1 MPQSLV
7 FLTCTPSVCLVHLTL
22 GISVDLRRLSRKT
35 ASRQQPKRQDAIT
48 DDSVLMLA
56 YVLVVAVEVP
66 TFEDLLLRYAACWPA
81 SQSCP
86 WSLLAH
92 SNTLKYPRRGMILPT
107 EFILKSR
114 RPACR
119 ALQIPP
125 FTGPT
130 RLLKD
135 LEILTCF
142 CLQVSSLSILTH
154 TTITT
159 IITTTAICRLD
170 FD

>member
-1 MPQSLV
+1 MTRDSFPPAFPSAGINPRALAASL
-7 FLTCTPSVCLVHLTL
+7 PRSATL
-22 GISVDLRRLSRKT
+22 LAGPL
-35 ASRQQPKRQDAIT
+35 ASP
-48 DDSVLMLA
+48 V
-56 YVLVVAVEVP
+56 
-66 TFEDLLLRYAACWPA
+66 
-81 SQSCP
+81 P

-92 SNTLKYPRRGMILPT
+92 SNTPMYPRMLLPT

-135 LEILTCF
+135 LKILARF
-142 CLQVSSLSILTH
+142 CLKFLHS
-154 TTITT
+154 
-159 IITTTAICRLD
+159 
-170 FD
+170 